1 MKKLNVK
8 QNPDESENSVFD
20 DEASSF
26 EISNHSLNKRLMKS
40 N

>member
-1 MKKLNVK
+1 MKKFNIK